1 MSRRADG
8 TPRWEISMSARPSV
22 AVRKLNDLGR
32 EIFRYRADLLDVTQ
46 SYIKLEAVFDLPDHA
61 LHGLALRKGDRFIE
75 WHYRDRWYNVFAIH
89 DVDSGELKG
98 WYCNITRPAVF
109 EDGVLSAEDLALD
122 LVVYP
127 DGSSEVLD
135 EDEFELLDLSMQDR
149 AQALSALKELQAAAG
164 RREPP
169 FWPE

>member
-1 MSRRADG
+1 
-8 TPRWEISMSARPSV
+8 MSARPTV

-32 EIFRYRADLLDVTQ
+32 EIFRYRADLLEITEAYV
-46 SYIKLEAVFDLPDHA
+46 KLEAVFDLPDNA
-61 LHGLALRKGDRFIE
+61 LHGLMFRKGDRFVE
-75 WHYRDRWYNVFAIH
+75 WHYRNRWYNVFAIH

-109 EDGVLSAEDLALD
+109 EDGILSAEDLALD

-127 DGSSEVLD
+127 NGHSEVLD
-135 EDEFELLDLSMQDR
+135 EDEFELLDLSQEDR
-149 AQALSALKELQAAAG
+149 AQALSALKELQVAAQRG
-164 RREPP
+164 EQP